1 MPIPATPYIW
11 FNGKLIA
18 WEKATVHVLSHALHY
33 GSSVFEGVRA
43 YETPRG
49 VAIFRLRDHT
59 RRLFDSAK
67 VYRIQLPFTPEQ
79 INDACRQVIAVNEL
93 SRGAYIRPVA
103 FRGYGE
109 IGVAP
114 KIDPPVEVAIAAW
127 EWGKYLGDESAAAGV
142 DVCVSSW
149 QRVAPNTL
157 PALAKAGG
165 NYLSSQLIS
174 QEAKRLGFA
183 EGIGL
188 APDGTV
194 SEGAGEN
201 IFIVRDGVLLTPSL
215 AHSVLSGL
223 TRDTVMVLA
232 RQLGIEVRESSIP
245 REMLYLAD
253 ELFFTGT
260 AVEVTPIRSVD
271 RITIGAGHRGPI
283 TEKLQK
289 AFFGLFAGTTHD
301 QWGWLDYVDMT
312 VNKRVSA
319 AAL

>member
-1 MPIPATPYIW
+1 MPIPATQYIW
-11 FNGKLIA
+11 FNGKLVP

-43 YETPRG
+43 YATHKG
-49 VAIFRLRDHT
+49 VAIFRLSDHT
-59 RRLFDSAK
+59 RRLYDSAK
-67 VYRIQLPFTPEQ
+67 VYRIAIPFTPEQ
-79 INDACRQVIAVNEL
+79 LNAAQRDVVAVNGL
-93 SRGAYIRPVA
+93 KNGAYLRPVA

-114 KIDPPVEVAIAAW
+114 KIDPPVEVAVAAW
-127 EWGKYLGDESAAAGV
+127 EWGKYLGADSEAEGV

-149 QRVAPNTL
+149 QRVAPNTI
-157 PALAKAGG
+157 PALAKAAG

-174 QEAKRLGFA
+174 MEAKRLGFV

-201 IFIVRDGVLLTPSL
+201 LFLVRDGVIHTPGF
-215 AHSVLSGL
+215 AHSVLGGI
-223 TRDTVMVLA
+223 TRDSVIKLA
-232 RQLGIEVRESSIP
+232 KDLGYEVREGSIP
-245 REMLYLAD
+245 REMLYIAD

-260 AVEVTPIRSVD
+260 AAEVTPIRSVD
-271 RITIGAGHRGPI
+271 RITIGAGRRGPI

-289 AFFGLFAGTTHD
+289 AFFGLFTGATPD
-301 QWGWLDYVDMT
+301 KYGWLELVDMA
-312 VNKRVSA
+312 VPRA
-319 AAL
+319 ATA

>member
-1 MPIPATPYIW
+1 MPITATQHIW
-11 FNGKLIA
+11 FNGKLVP

-43 YETPRG
+43 YATPQG
-49 VAIFRLRDHT
+49 VAIFRLADHT

-67 VYRIQLPFTPEQ
+67 IYRINIPFTPEQ
-79 INDACRQVIAVNEL
+79 INAAQCEVVAVNGL
-93 SRGAYIRPVA
+93 KNGAYLRPVA

-127 EWGKYLGDESAAAGV
+127 EWGKYLGAEAEADGV

-149 QRVAPNTL
+149 QRMAPNTL
-157 PALAKAGG
+157 PAMAKAAG

-174 QEAKRLGFA
+174 MEAKRLGFV

-188 APDGTV
+188 ATDGTV

-201 IFIVRDGVLLTPSL
+201 LFVIREGIIYTPGF
-215 AHSVLSGL
+215 AHAGLSGI
-223 TRDTVMVLA
+223 TRDSVIRLA
-232 RQLGIEVRESSIP
+232 RDRGYEVREAAIP
-245 REMLYLAD
+245 REMLYVAD

-260 AVEVTPIRSVD
+260 AAEVTPIRSVD
-271 RITIGAGHRGPI
+271 RISIGNGRRGPI
-283 TEKLQK
+283 TEVLQK
-289 AFFGLFAGTTHD
+289 AFFGLFNGTTPD
-301 QWGWLDYVDMT
+301 KYGWLEPVET
-312 VNKRVSA
+312 TARRLASA
-319 AAL
+319 

>member
-1 MPIPATPYIW
+1 MPIAATQFIW
-11 FNGKLIA
+11 FNGKLVP

-43 YETPRG
+43 YATPKG
-49 VAIFRLRDHT
+49 VAIFRLAEHT

-67 VYRIQLPFTPEQ
+67 IYRINIPFTPEQ
-79 INDACRQVIAVNEL
+79 LNAAQREVVAVNGL
-93 SRGAYIRPVA
+93 KNGAYLRPVA

-114 KIDPPVEVAIAAW
+114 KIDPPVEVAVAAW
-127 EWGKYLGDESAAAGV
+127 EWGKYLGPEAEAAGV

-149 QRVAPNTL
+149 QRMAPNTL
-157 PALAKAGG
+157 PAMAKAAG

-174 QEAKRLGFA
+174 MEAKRLGFA

-188 APDGTV
+188 AVDGTV

-201 IFIVRDGVLLTPSL
+201 LFVIRDGVIFTPGF
-215 AHSVLSGL
+215 AHAGLSGI
-223 TRDTVMVLA
+223 TRDSVIRLA
-232 RQLGIEVRESSIP
+232 RDQGLEVREAAIP
-245 REMLYLAD
+245 REMLYVAD

-260 AVEVTPIRSVD
+260 AAEITPIRSVD
-271 RITIGAGHRGPI
+271 HITVGAGRRGPV

-289 AFFGLFAGTTHD
+289 AFFGLFNGTTPD
-301 QWGWLDYVDMT
+301 KYGWLDPVDM
-312 VNKRVSA
+312 SA
-319 AAL
+319 PRAATG